1 MGKGRSI
8 VAKERKR
15 QQLLERL
22 MRMRYLIDLLKL
34 RSFEI
39 AAMYAR
45 ARANEGHDTASS
57 IVRISVNCNTSEV
70 EAAGWIAIGETMLSR
85 SDSSGA
91 ITY

>member
-1 MGKGRSI
+1 MGRRRSI
-8 VAKERKR
+8 VANERKR

-45 ARANEGHDTASS
+45 ARADDGHDTASS
-57 IVRISVNCNTSEV
+57 IVRISVNCHSGEV
-70 EAAGWIAIGETMLSR
+70 EAAGWIAIGETMLS
-85 SDSSGA
+85 SPDGSGA
-91 ITY
+91 IT

>member
-1 MGKGRSI
+1 MGRRRSI
-8 VAKERKR
+8 VANERKR

-45 ARANEGHDTASS
+45 ARADDGHDTASS
-57 IVRISVNCNTSEV
+57 IVRISVNCHSSEA
-70 EAAGWIAIGETMLSR
+70 EAAGWIAIGETMLS
-85 SDSSGA
+85 SPDGSGA
-91 ITY
+91 IT